1 MMFFIAIALAVISAS
16 YADDVTICH
25 GIPDNTFI
33 PDVSACNQWFRCT
46 PNGPV
51 PGTCPSPWLFNRR
64 TMECDWDF
72 NVECFTCSPTQPIQ
86 SIPVNGSCVQ
96 FIRCINGRA
105 SQHACQN
112 GLHFN
117 PTSQQCDLPENV
129 GCEIQFSCPPNIP
142 PGQMVAFRSQTN
154 CSEFF
159 ICTGQG
165 NPIPQACNPVL
176 HFDPV
181 SMQCTFPNR
190 TDCPLTPPPGDD
202 TTNPPPGTTTTLQP
216 FNCPSDGHHPHPTT
230 CSSFIVCA
238 GGTPHFFNCSDGLHF
253 NASTR
258 QCDLPANANCVRTW
272 KRDMEA
278 TMTIK

>member
-1 MMFFIAIALAVISAS
+1 MKWFIAIVLAVVGTA
-16 YADDVTICH
+16 YANEVTICQ

-33 PDVSACNQWFRCT
+33 QDVSNCANWFRCT

-51 PGTCPSPWLFNRR
+51 PGTCPEPWLFNPQ
-64 TMECDWDF
+64 TGGCDWAE
-72 NVECFTCSPTQPIQ
+72 NVRCFACSPTQPIQ
-86 SIPVNGSCVQ
+86 STRVEGSCVQ

-117 PTSQQCDLPENV
+117 AQSQQCDLPENANCTV
-129 GCEIQFSCPPNIP
+129 RFSCPPNIP

-154 CSEFF
+154 CSEFY
-159 ICTGQG
+159 ICTGPG
-165 NPIPQACNPVL
+165 DPTPQSCNPAL

-181 SMQCTFPNR
+181 SQQCTFPNM
-190 TDCPLTPPPGDD
+190 TDCSVGDDGSNPGPGD
-202 TTNPPPGTTTTLQP
+202 PTTTPVP

-238 GGTPHFFNCSDGLHF
+238 SGQPHFFNCSDGLHF
-253 NASTR
+253 NYRTS
-258 QCDLPANANCVRTW
+258 QCDLPGNANCVRT
-272 KRDMEA
+272 
-278 TMTIK
+278 